1 MICLFP
7 TSSFLPWV
15 LLLYFFP
22 KRLFINR
29 CCQHRF
35 AIRMDDSAEKF
46 FFFVVIRRVPIHFV
60 AGFFILVCFARFCNR
75 FVLLHFSQTKYKYI
89 IWCSFHLAA
98 FFQEVVSCL
107 GFSCCVSS
115 QRVYLSTAVANTD
128 LRSEWMIL
136 LKSFFFVVIRRVPI
150 HIVAVFFMLV
160 CFARFCNRFILL
172 HYS

>member
-1 MICLFP
+1 MLPFFNTHFP
-7 TSSFLPWV
+7 AFGWV
-15 LLLYFFP
+15 LLY
-22 KRLFINR
+22 LFLTCSCINS
-29 CCQHRF
+29 CCQQKLEHRL
-35 AIRMDDSAEKF
+35 DDSDAMLS
-46 FFFVVIRRVPIHFV
+46 VMIRLVPIHFV